1 VTFVLVLK
9 KHPTLDCSNFN
20 FYDQFVRMDFEFIL
34 PNSVEYIAVTPKVDT
49 VVAKKPDDI
58 IINVTIPK
66 QEQYKLPINQ
76 EIKIF
81 MTARWTSSDSALDVD
96 VGKLVFQ
103 NVIYTFKFEP
113 GEKDLVAKLV

>member
-1 VTFVLVLK
+1 
-9 KHPTLDCSNFN
+9 
-20 FYDQFVRMDFEFIL
+20 MDFEFIL